1 MENVFASKEKIIQ
14 SSIETNGFVR
24 RLKGEKTPS
33 MNNFP
38 TGNGDDKTFHRER
51 SSRIYLNFFGI
62 FSSFAKMRSHRS
74 RSRERSQRCVLR
86 ISRVYCWCY
95 CLPNTKK
102 LSLPNKVSHLMCRTR
117 APTAEFI
124 EESENSRLGNSPTI
138 PFVLLFWF
146 ITLSL
151 LQQAGSGAGGFGKK
165 IQSYGQFFIRNRTTT
180 SSILC
185 RHHQTWSFN
194 SFSLVWAPWQNRK
207 EIK

>member
-1 MENVFASKEKIIQ
+1 MKIYTGTSWLRINHGLRMSLMECGKCFCEQGENN
-14 SSIETNGFVR
+14 SIVDWDKWLCQTFEGREN
-24 RLKGEKTPS
+24 PS
-33 MNNFP
+33 MSVFP
-38 TGNGDDKTFHRER
+38 TSNSDDKTFHREI

-62 FSSFAKMRSHRS
+62 FFFFRENAFTSKPFKRW
-74 RSRERSQRCVLR
+74 RERSQRCVLR

-146 ITLSL
+146 ITWGLL
-151 LQQAGSGAGGFGKK
+151 LQAGIGGRLDKK
-165 IQSYGQFFIRNRTTT
+165 LKLSYDRSFTRNRT
-180 SSILC
+180 
-185 RHHQTWSFN
+185 
-194 SFSLVWAPWQNRK
+194 
-207 EIK
+207 